1 MGNDLASY
9 MRFGRIKTCAWCC
22 HLGQTH
28 NHHAGFVICIGCGA
42 SYKCLCEVHPHSFHG
57 ECLELPLGGKFM
69 KEWLGWWDALTLRNF
84 SWGLK
89 SFVSERTQNFL
100 STLTHMHESPC
111 TVTCNRLC
119 HFRTTLVTFSLIW
132 DRLLAHCR
140 RNMSWLHNNFAS
152 SKFTILGRVS
162 SATLYFQTHFTLDF
176 PTFSINDQSLD
187 TILSR

>member
-1 MGNDLASY
+1 MWIFPNVLILLAFACWQNRMGNDLASY

-100 STLTHMHESPC
+100 STLTHMQESPC
-111 TVTCNRLC
+111 TFTCNRY
-119 HFRTTLVTFSLIW
+119 FS
-132 DRLLAHCR
+132 RSH
-140 RNMSWLHNNFAS
+140 AS
-152 SKFTILGRVS
+152 TAQAPDGLTSKQGFWIGG
-162 SATLYFQTHFTLDF
+162 
-176 PTFSINDQSLD
+176 I
-187 TILSR
+187 